1 MYVLTFNKRL
11 KIFFYMFEVVF
22 AWSLRYKLLKVIPV
36 HGVWVY
42 RRTTQRD
49 TGAND
54 DIDVRGQGRR
64 VLAILLAVLSNIV
77 ALGRFGQN
85 APGERVKR

>member
-1 MYVLTFNKRL
+1 
-11 KIFFYMFEVVF
+11 
-22 AWSLRYKLLKVIPV
+22 LKVIPV

-54 DIDVRGQGRR
+54 DIDVRGQGT
-64 VLAILLAVLSNIV
+64 
-77 ALGRFGQN
+77 GGCWRFYWVVSGK
-85 APGERVKR
+85 PGERVKR